1 MIGLPDLRID
11 WGELEE
17 HGFTLLPALASKAD
31 LEEFERV
38 IGEFCGAQIAARGIK
53 QRHADPFIDVMLADE
68 EYWRHLFPLLPRFQV
83 VERITADVGTRLV
96 RSGFLGRENFRAPLI
111 WPYFRADLPNE
122 EDYLLPFHQDIYS
135 TVSAKAW
142 RIWLPMRRVDQHHG
156 SMEVVAGSHK
166 LGAVPHSAGARPE
179 AQVAETAL
187 PEQQRVCLELPAGDG
202 VLFHP
207 NLVHRSVMNR
217 SDRVKFVILIQIQDA
232 TSLHG
237 PGKNPG
243 RSRSSTSGVPK
254 D

>member
-11 WGELEE
+11 RGELEE
-17 HGFTLLPALASKAD
+17 HGFIQLPALASKPD

-38 IGEFCGAQIAARGIK
+38 VAAFCSAQIAARGIK
-53 QRHADPFIDVMLADE
+53 QRHADPFVDVMLADE
-68 EYWRHLFPLLPRFQV
+68 EYRRHLFPLLPRFHV

-96 RSGFLGRENFRAPLI
+96 QSGFLGRENFHAPLI

-142 RIWLPMRRVDQHHG
+142 RIWLPMRRVDRHYG
-156 SMEVVAGSHK
+156 SMEVVVGSHK
-166 LGAVPHSAGARPE
+166 LGTVPHTEGVRPE
-179 AQVAETAL
+179 AQIAETAIAK
-187 PEQQRVCLELPAGDG
+187 QQPVCLELPAGDG

-232 TSLHG
+232 MALHG

-243 RSRSSTSGVPK
+243 RSRSSMSGVRK